1 MAENWLAENIVEIFG
16 AVTGI
21 VYVILEIRRNILLW
35 PLGIITSAVY
45 IYVFGREGFYANM
58 GLQWYYLVISIY
70 GWYQWHAATASKK
83 KEARR
88 VSGIADQG
96 SAFSHENSEARR
108 ASGIVDQGST
118 FSHENS
124 EARRASGIVGTG
136 DPIYTHPHGNPEE
149 NDVTPKDGDTDVR
162 RIDRT
167 TAIWSAVAAAALWA
181 VLWIILDRATDS
193 PVPLWD
199 GLIASLSVVA
209 TWMLTRKYIE
219 QWYVWIFANAI
230 AVAVY
235 LASGLYPTAVLFMV
249 YFIMAVA
256 GVREWNK
263 SLAARQYTDPRRG
276 SGNTI

>member
-1 MAENWLAENIVEIFG
+1 MATDWIAENIVEIFG

-21 VYVILEIRRNILLW
+21 AYVILEIRRNILLW

-58 GLQWYYLVISIY
+58 GLQGYYLVISVY
-70 GWYQWHAATASKK
+70 GWYAWQRTQNDD
-83 KEARR
+83 
-88 VSGIADQG
+88 SGI
-96 SAFSHENSEARR
+96 ARR
-108 ASGIVDQGST
+108 ASGIAGP
-118 FSHENS
+118 
-124 EARRASGIVGTG
+124 G
-136 DPIYTHPHGNPEE
+136 DPKNTHPPENTE
-149 NDVTPKDGDTDVR
+149 TIEMTLTDNVTDIR
-162 RIDRT
+162 RIERP
-167 TAIWSAVAAAALWA
+167 TAMWCAIVAALLWGL
-181 VLWIILDRATDS
+181 LWFVLDRATDS

-235 LASGLYPTAVLFMV
+235 LASGLYPTAVLFFV
-249 YFIMAVA
+249 YFVMAIA

-263 SLAARQYTDPRRG
+263 SMAIR
-276 SGNTI
+276 

>member
-1 MAENWLAENIVEIFG
+1 MAEGWLAENIVEIFG

-21 VYVILEIRRNILLW
+21 AYVILEIRRNILLW

-70 GWYQWHAATASKK
+70 GWYQWSEAITSKK
-83 KEARR
+83 EEARR
-88 VSGIADQG
+88 ASGIEDPG
-96 SAFSHENSEARR
+96 STLSHESTEARR
-108 ASGIVDQGST
+108 ASGIVEPGDSP
-118 FSHENS
+118 SPLPPEKND
-124 EARRASGIVGTG
+124 GTL
-136 DPIYTHPHGNPEE
+136 P
-149 NDVTPKDGDTDVR
+149 TDVR
-162 RIDRT
+162 RIDMF
-167 TAIWSAVAAAALWA
+167 TAGWCMFAAIALWA
-181 VLWIILDRATDS
+181 GLWFILDRATDS

-235 LASGLYPTAVLFMV
+235 LASGLFPTAVLFLI
-249 YFIMAVA
+249 YFIMAII
-256 GVREWNK
+256 GVRQWRQNK
-263 SLAARQYTDPRRG
+263 PGTNDARRA
-276 SGNTI
+276 